1 MPVRL
6 SLALVF
12 LAAGCSD
19 SDYALGG
26 KSHHDGDDSGPRYEP
41 RSDSAAEDDT
51 GAEDTGAVPLGDDD
65 CYDPGTAYDMYPAA
79 GLVVT
84 QSNLGFDLTF
94 MGSSAGYTSE
104 LWLWAPEQVWVG
116 TGHETDTGNTVS
128 VGTYAEGSELMFAIV
143 VTDTGD
149 TFYSG
154 PSSRNVDG
162 FDHAAITYAGD
173 CGWVVGFEDQL
184 GGGDQDFNDIQLT
197 ISGPLELQ
205 PVE

>member
-1 MPVRL
+1 MQTL
-6 SLALVF
+6 LTLVLVM
-12 LAAGCSD
+12 LAAGCTNP
-19 SDYALGG
+19 DYALGG
-26 KSHHDGDDSGPRYEP
+26 KGHHDGDDSGTGFDADADSGDY
-41 RSDSAAEDDT
+41 DSAADDT
-51 GAEDTGAVPLGDDD
+51 AAVPVGDGD
-65 CYDPGTAYDMYPAA
+65 CYDPGTAYDMQPAA

-84 QSNLGFDLTF
+84 QSNIGFDLAF

-116 TGHETDTGNTVS
+116 TGHETDAGNTVS
-128 VGTYAEGSELMFAIV
+128 VGTYAEGTELMFAIV

-154 PSSRNVDG
+154 PSTRNVDG

-173 CGWVVGFEDQL
+173 CRWVVGFEDQL

-197 ISGPLELQ
+197 IAGPLELQ
-205 PVE
+205 LVE